1 MRRAYEWI
9 ADHPYRVI
17 GLVLCITVVFLAFI
31 PRLAIDT
38 DFSHYID
45 QNDPALVATRR
56 AEDRYGAQSLL
67 MVAVENVQGIFNQAT
82 LTKIAEMQGELATI
96 AGVEEVTGPLNA
108 QIIMGTE
115 TSLRVSPAAPGGA
128 APMTAEEMAA
138 YRDRVLASNTARGY
152 VVASDGQA
160 AAIAI
165 RFEAGVNE
173 LAVTEKVAAIVK
185 GYNSPPDRVHIIGLS
200 YMNLVLAETMTKD
213 LWILL
218 PLVILA
224 IVFVLYLS
232 FRSVRG
238 VLLPLLVVVLS
249 TGWSVG
255 LMGMVKAPL
264 TIISFILPVI
274 LLAIGIAYGIHVL
287 NRFYEAIDSGMD
299 RRTAVVET
307 GLQMLAPV
315 SMAGLT
321 TVAGFLSL
329 LNSVLVPQRDFG
341 LHAAMGVAVA
351 MVLSLVLIPAFLS
364 LLRVPRQRVHRRE
377 SRIVNRV
384 LSVFR
389 WLILRHRRGVL
400 AVSAVLFIAF
410 LSGLSI
416 LRIETSEREFLGE
429 DSPVVQ
435 AMNVLERHFSGSGQL
450 MVEIDTGARDGL
462 KAPALLSKM
471 VELEDCLKT
480 KGIRKT
486 SSLAD
491 LVREMNQ
498 KFHAD
503 DPSYYAIPEDQ
514 RLVSQ
519 LLLLFTFQG
528 GDLGTM
534 ALGDF
539 SAGEV
544 MGLYPS
550 GRSSDQVKLVREVN
564 AYLKE
569 HFPSPLRAELVG
581 ETRVT
586 ASLHSRISRSQIS
599 SLVTSIVSSGAIVAI
614 LMASV
619 VAGLV
624 SLVPLL
630 LTIAVNFGVMAF
642 TGTPLN
648 MATLMVSSMAIGMGI
663 DYAIHFMSR
672 YRREILAGSDAETAV
687 KNTILTTGRGIAFN
701 ALSLVLGFILLL
713 ASSFKGTR
721 DFGLFVA
728 MTMAISALSAFTV
741 IPAILVTWRPKFL
754 TRRDLRQRKAERITL
769 RGTINGN
776 GGNHE

>member
-1 MRRAYEWI
+1 MRRFYEWI
-9 ADHPYRVI
+9 ADHPYVVI
-17 GLVLCITVVFLAFI
+17 GITLCVTAVFLAFI
-31 PRLAIDT
+31 PRITTDT

-45 QNDPALVATRR
+45 PNDPGLVATRR

-67 MVAVENVQGIFNQAT
+67 MVAIENTQGIFNQAT
-82 LTKIAEMQGELATI
+82 LTKVAEMQAAFAAI
-96 AGVEEVTGPLNA
+96 DGVDDVTGPLNV
-108 QIIMGTE
+108 QIVTGTE
-115 TSLRVSPAAPGGA
+115 TSLWVGPAAPRGTVPA
-128 APMTAEEMAA
+128 TAEEMAA
-138 YRDRVLASNTARGY
+138 YRDRLLQSNTARGY
-152 VVASDGQA
+152 VVASDEQA
-160 AAIAI
+160 AAISI
-165 RFEAGVNE
+165 RLKAGTNE
-173 LAVTEKVAAIVK
+173 LAVTEKVASVAK
-185 GYNSPPDRVHIIGLS
+185 EYNSSPDRVHIIGLS
-200 YMNLVLAETMTKD
+200 YMNVVLAETMGKD
-213 LWILL
+213 LRILL

-224 IVFVLYLS
+224 IILVLYLS

-238 VLLPLLVVVLS
+238 VLLPLLVVILS

-255 LMGMVKAPL
+255 LMGAIKVPL

-274 LLAIGIAYGIHVL
+274 LMAIGVAYGIHVL
-287 NRFYEAIDSGMD
+287 NRFYEAIDSGLG

-315 SMAGLT
+315 LMAGLT

-341 LHAAMGVAVA
+341 PFAAIGVAVA

-364 LLRVPRQRVHRRE
+364 LLRPPRQRAHRGE
-377 SRIVNRV
+377 SGFVNRV
-384 LSVFR
+384 LSVFG
-389 WLILRHRRGVL
+389 WLVLRHRRSVL
-400 AVSAVLFIAF
+400 VVSAILFVAF

-416 LRIETSEREFLGE
+416 LRIETAETEFLGKE
-429 DSPVVQ
+429 SPVVQ

-450 MVEIDTGARDGL
+450 MVEIDTGVRDGL
-462 KAPALLSKM
+462 KEPALLSKI
-471 VELEDCLKT
+471 VELESYLEA
-480 KGIRKT
+480 KGVKKT

-503 DPSYYAIPEDQ
+503 DPSYYVIPED
-514 RLVSQ
+514 RKLVSQ
-519 LLLLFTFQG
+519 LLALFTFSG
-528 GDLGTM
+528 GDLGNLT
-534 ALGDF
+534 LGDF

-544 MGLYPS
+544 MGLYPV
-550 GRSSDQVKLVREVN
+550 GRSSDQVKLVRDVT
-564 AYLKE
+564 AYLKA
-569 HFPSPLRAELVG
+569 HFSSPVEAELVG
-581 ETRVT
+581 ETRIS
-586 ASLHSRISRSQIS
+586 ASLHARIARSQIS
-599 SLVTSIVSSGAIVAI
+599 SLATSIAASGAIVAL
-614 LMASV
+614 LMASF
-619 VAGLV
+619 VAGLI

-630 LTIAVNFGVMAF
+630 LTIAINFGVMAF

-672 YRREILAGSDAETAV
+672 YRREILAGGSAEKALQS
-687 KNTILTTGRGIAFN
+687 TILTTGRGIAFN

-741 IPAILVTWRPKFL
+741 IPAVLITWHPKFL
-754 TRRDLRQRKAERITL
+754 TRTARMRRKERETST
-769 RGTINGN
+769 RV
-776 GGNHE
+776 E